1 MLKLLHT
8 SDWHLGQTF
17 CNYDRIEENRHFMRQ
32 LADIVKAEQPDAMV
46 VAGDIFNVSTPSAS
60 ALRLFTDGLLE
71 ICRQAPQMDVFVTAG
86 NHDSANRLEADR
98 ELWLSHRVRVLGV
111 APSTPESVANYV
123 HRVEGKGVFA
133 AIPFFSPRFVD
144 VQTIFDAVD
153 DAVRM
158 VNPDG
163 LPVVYMT
170 HAAVSG
176 SDTTGHDD
184 SIGGMDMEPL
194 PHFGKEYDY
203 LALGHIHCPQNI
215 KGSDGRARYCGTPV
229 AVSFDETYPHGVD
242 IVTLTHGQA
251 PEVRPVRIEP
261 RLPMLTIPRSPKP
274 FDDALAELSA
284 LPGETEAYVRLNVL
298 VDDYLPSD
306 AQLRAIEVVKEKAC
320 RFCNVKLTHRER
332 IADTAST
339 PTLHLMELKEMDPV
353 EVARIRWREEKGKEM
368 DAEIVKL
375 LQGVVDEV
383 RNPDK

>member
-86 NHDSANRLEADR
+86 NHDSAHRLEADR
-98 ELWLSHRVRVLGV
+98 ELWLGYRVRVHGV
-111 APSTPESVANYV
+111 APSSPETVANYV

-133 AIPFFSPRFVD
+133 AIPFFSPRFVA

-163 LPVVYMT
+163 LPVVYMA

-215 KGSDGRARYCGTPV
+215 KGSDGRVRYCGTPV

>member
-1 MLKLLHT
+1 MMKLLHT

-17 CNYDRIEENRHFMRQ
+17 CNYDRMDEHRHFMSQ
-32 LADIVKAEQPDAMV
+32 LADIVRAEQPDAMV
-46 VAGDIFNVSTPSAS
+46 VAGDIFNVPTPSAS

-86 NHDSANRLEADR
+86 NHDSAHRLEADR
-98 ELWLSHRVRVLGV
+98 ELWLGYRVRVHGV
-111 APSTPESVANYV
+111 APSSPETVANYV
-123 HRVEGKGVFA
+123 HRVEGKGVFV
-133 AIPFFSPRFVD
+133 AIPYFSPRNVDGKVLFAAADEFVR
-144 VQTIFDAVD
+144 Q
-153 DAVRM
+153 
-158 VNPDG
+158 VNTDG
-163 LPVVYMT
+163 LPVVYMA

-184 SIGGMDMEPL
+184 AIGGMEMEPL
-194 PHFGKEYDY
+194 SNFGTEYDY
-203 LALGHIHCPQNI
+203 LALGHIHCLQKI

-284 LPGETEAYVRLNVL
+284 LPNETNAYVCLNVL

-306 AQLRAIEVVKEKAC
+306 AQLRAMEVVKEKAC

>member
-1 MLKLLHT
+1 MMKLLHT

-17 CNYDRIEENRHFMRQ
+17 CNYDRMDEHRHFMSQ
-32 LADIVKAEQPDAMV
+32 LADIVRAEQPDAMV
-46 VAGDIFNVSTPSAS
+46 VTGDIFNVPTPSAS

-86 NHDSANRLEADR
+86 NHDSAHRLEADR
-98 ELWLSHRVRVLGV
+98 ELWLGYRVRVHGV
-111 APSTPESVANYV
+111 APSSPETVANYV
-123 HRVEGKGVFA
+123 HRVEGKGVFV
-133 AIPFFSPRFVD
+133 AIPYFSPRNVDGKGIFAAADEFVR
-144 VQTIFDAVD
+144 Q
-153 DAVRM
+153 
-158 VNPDG
+158 VNTDG
-163 LPVVYMT
+163 LPVVYMA
-170 HAAVSG
+170 HAAASG

-184 SIGGMDMEPL
+184 AIGGMDMEPL
-194 PHFGKEYDY
+194 SNFGTEYDY
-203 LALGHIHCPQNI
+203 LALGHIHCPQKI

-242 IVTLTHGQA
+242 IVSLTRGQV
-251 PEVRPVRIEP
+251 PEIRTVKIEP
-261 RLPMLTIPRSPKP
+261 RLPMMTIPRSPKP

-284 LPGETEAYVRLNVL
+284 LPNETNAYVCLNVL

-306 AQLRAIEVVKEKAC
+306 AQLRAMEVVKEKAC

-353 EVARIRWREEKGKEM
+353 EVAQIRWREEKGKEM

>member
-1 MLKLLHT
+1 MMKLLHT

-17 CNYDRIEENRHFMRQ
+17 CNYDRMDEHRHFMSQ
-32 LADIVKAEQPDAMV
+32 LADIVRAEQPDAMV
-46 VAGDIFNVSTPSAS
+46 VAGDIFNVPTPSAS

-98 ELWLSHRVRVLGV
+98 ELWLGYRVRVHGV
-111 APSTPESVANYV
+111 APSSPETVANYV
-123 HRVEGKGVFA
+123 HHVEGKGVFV
-133 AIPFFSPRFVD
+133 AIPYFSPRNVDEKVLFAAADEFVR
-144 VQTIFDAVD
+144 Q
-153 DAVRM
+153 
-158 VNPDG
+158 VNTDG
-163 LPVVYMT
+163 LPVVYMA

-184 SIGGMDMEPL
+184 AIGGMEMEPL
-194 PHFGKEYDY
+194 SNFGTEYDY
-203 LALGHIHCPQNI
+203 LALGHIHCPQKI

-306 AQLRAIEVVKEKAC
+306 AQLRAMEVVKEKAC

>member
-1 MLKLLHT
+1 MMKLLHT

-17 CNYDRIEENRHFMRQ
+17 CNYDRMDEHRHFMSQ
-32 LADIVKAEQPDAMV
+32 LADIVRAEQPDAMV
-46 VAGDIFNVSTPSAS
+46 VTGDIFNVPTPSAS

-86 NHDSANRLEADR
+86 NHDSAHRLEADR
-98 ELWLSHRVRVLGV
+98 ELWLGYRVRVHGV
-111 APSTPESVANYV
+111 APSSPETVANYV
-123 HRVEGKGVFA
+123 HRVEGKGVFV
-133 AIPFFSPRFVD
+133 AIPYFSPRNVDGKGIFAAADEFVC
-144 VQTIFDAVD
+144 Q
-153 DAVRM
+153 
-158 VNPDG
+158 VNTDG
-163 LPVVYMT
+163 LPVVYMA
-170 HAAVSG
+170 HAAASG

-184 SIGGMDMEPL
+184 AIGGMDMEPL
-194 PHFGKEYDY
+194 SNFGTEYDY
-203 LALGHIHCPQNI
+203 LALGHIHCPQKI

-242 IVTLTHGQA
+242 IVTLTRGQV
-251 PEVRPVRIEP
+251 PEIRTVKIEP
-261 RLPMLTIPRSPKP
+261 RLPMMTIPRSPKP

-284 LPGETEAYVRLNVL
+284 LPNETNAYVCLNVL

-306 AQLRAIEVVKEKAC
+306 AQLRAMEVVKEKAC